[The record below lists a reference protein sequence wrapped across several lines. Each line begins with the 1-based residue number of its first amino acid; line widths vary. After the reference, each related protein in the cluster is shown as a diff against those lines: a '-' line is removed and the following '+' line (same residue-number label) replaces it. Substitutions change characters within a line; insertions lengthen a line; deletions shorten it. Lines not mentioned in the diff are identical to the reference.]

1 MMKRRSTRRGP
12 CAGGGKSAPAQ
23 SVVRVH
29 SVRHA
34 HARCRRLGLALEPHG
49 ADLLRSPVSRL
60 RHARRRPPITDAC
73 LVPRGDLFLAAV
85 VCSPLDLLARQY
97 LFTAEAVEQ
106 MLVGLVAAHLL
117 VLGTPEK
124 ANQLVLPKGAKP

>member
-1 MMKRRSTRRGP
+1 
-12 CAGGGKSAPAQ
+12 
-23 SVVRVH
+23 
-29 SVRHA
+29 
-34 HARCRRLGLALEPHG
+34 HARCRLLGLALEPHG

-124 ANQLVLPKGAKP
+124 AVRRLRLDRLHLSYYLAWVTGMAALSMWYLPRLLNATLASDAVRC